1 MTVLVRSDTSRA
13 DLYYYFLLSRYG
25 FFFSDSRS
33 PVYIPIDLARTLF
46 SILDFLKY
54 VSLRRSY
61 FGSSAS
67 VYTSG
72 IWVVFSRVGCMGC
85 AKTID
90 HGLGVVAMLGL

>member
-13 DLYYYFLLSRYG
+13 DLYLLLSSQPLWLL
-25 FFFSDSRS
+25 SDSRS
-33 PVYIPIDLARTLF
+33 PVYISVDLAQTLF

-67 VYTSG
+67 VYT
-72 IWVVFSRVGCMGC
+72 
-85 AKTID
+85 
-90 HGLGVVAMLGL
+90 